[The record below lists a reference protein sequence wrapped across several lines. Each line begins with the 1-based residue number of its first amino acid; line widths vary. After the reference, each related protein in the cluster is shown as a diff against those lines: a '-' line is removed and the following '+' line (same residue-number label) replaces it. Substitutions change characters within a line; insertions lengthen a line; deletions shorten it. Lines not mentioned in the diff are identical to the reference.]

1 LCRRR
6 IIRENEQQYL
16 REKARREAELTQKL
30 VRTSEGPAHHI
41 VHVSVLPGVFSFWRA
56 SHIFGY
62 QCIELYRF
70 YTDTCVRTFIDGSCL
85 HFY

>member
-1 LCRRR
+1 MHLYRRR

-41 VHVSVLPGVFSFWRA
+41 VHVSAACPSVIQILGLLL
-56 SHIFGY
+56 
-62 QCIELYRF
+62 Q
-70 YTDTCVRTFIDGSCL
+70 
-85 HFY
+85 